1 MSSNLN
7 ENDFVSLVR
16 IPRKWFNL
24 FVWFFSTLIIAN
36 ILVELLTEWV
46 LKDLGETTST
56 RTANLMTLIVGWFFI
71 FSHIWE
77 VIMLGYAKM
86 FKDRVFAEGKAV
98 GIAEGKAVGIA
109 EGKAVGIAEGKA
121 VGIAEGITEQYRLV
135 LEWNRRRIQ
144 AEKDGK
150 EFTEP
155 IPTLEDTSN
164 SDKS

>member
-1 MSSNLN
+1 MLSNVN

-36 ILVELLTEWV
+36 ILVELLTGWAW
-46 LKDLGETTST
+46 KDLGETTST
-56 RTANLMTLIVGWFFI
+56 RTTNLMALIVGWFFI
-71 FSHIWE
+71 LSHIWE

-86 FKDRVFAEGKAV
+86 FKDRVFAEGKAE
-98 GIAEGKAVGIA
+98 GIAEGKAEGIA
-109 EGKAVGIAEGKA
+109 EGKVEGIAE
-121 VGIAEGITEQYRLV
+121 QYHLV

-144 AEKDGK
+144 AEKEGK

-155 IPTLEDTSN
+155 IPTPEDTIN